1 MKKLFYW
8 VNFMVVLALLL
19 ALVPAPVAMAQEVV
33 CDSDVV
39 IQADDWLSK
48 LADKF
53 YGDPLA
59 FQAIADA
66 TNAKNASDSSYAKID
81 NVNVIEVG
89 WKLCIPGAS
98 QAQASLSEER
108 PVQVSILNKEMTKEE
123 IAQAIAA
130 EGSVVVGNW
139 TYTANDEL
147 INQFQQYVKETYG
160 VDVTL
165 TYDGSQSPST
175 YLTSLYAAQK
185 AGNPSPYDVL
195 AIEENYWAEAMKQ
208 NAVDSFLPSGLVPNQ
223 ALVSQKFQRV
233 PTAIAFQATAFPGI
247 VYSKSRAGWITKLQ
261 DLADPRLKGRI
272 TLPLPGDITAGG
284 FLVTMATEMGKD
296 YKDPQ
301 QMVEVVDWV
310 VDNIGPN
317 VLKYTTDSSEMQ
329 QLLRS
334 GAVDAVGFW
343 NSLARLEYLS
353 GNDDAALLIPQ
364 TGVYPANGYLW
375 IPKGAPHPVLAQ
387 IFINWRISPQVQFP
401 NSWPIDQGPWAE
413 LQEGF
418 LGPGYTEALIPEWLK
433 ANYFDYYPNSQQIND
448 LFLALDWEAYN
459 GGVDIWMNHYAQR
472 LGQ

>member
-8 VNFMVVLALLL
+8 VNVMVVLALLL